1 VKSFLG
7 YEIEIK
13 VIDESNGLKEAIVK
27 IREGMVA
34 VIPFRDEVSLK
45 ETLEGIKVLKG

>member
-1 VKSFLG
+1 MKCFLG

-27 IREGMVA
+27 IH
-34 VIPFRDEVSLK
+34 K
-45 ETLEGIKVLKG
+45 EDGSCNTI